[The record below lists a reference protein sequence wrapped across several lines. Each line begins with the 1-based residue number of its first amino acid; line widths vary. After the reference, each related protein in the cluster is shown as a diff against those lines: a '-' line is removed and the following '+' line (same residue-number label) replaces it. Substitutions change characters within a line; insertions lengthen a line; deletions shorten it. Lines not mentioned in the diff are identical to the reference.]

1 MSGAIVNLGELSKP
15 ATVLIEKISEAVG
28 GVFKP
33 YQVVRVA
40 KAEAEADKIRAAAAI
55 EVEDLHRRALHR
67 FLLEEGSKQENM
79 EAITSKA
86 LPMLSDGAKPEE
98 LEKDWITNFFD
109 KCRLISDQ
117 EMQTLWSRV
126 LAGEAGSPGT
136 FSKRTINFL
145 GSLDKADAATFT
157 SLCSFCWMVGGLTAL
172 VFKIDD
178 AIYKDKGINFGS
190 LTQLDA
196 IGLVRFDNLAGFR
209 RIGLPKKFPAFY
221 YGRPLELEFPSET
234 NNEIETGHVLLTK
247 LGTELATI
255 CGSSANPDFFEY
267 VTRKWTPFIAK
278 PSESTT
284 SGAAAGGSAS
294 QTYHLKCRA
303 LMGAGQQT
311 VEADGRT

>member
-1 MSGAIVNLGELSKP
+1 M
-15 ATVLIEKISEAVG
+15 IEKISEAVG

-40 KAEAEADKIRAAAAI
+40 KAEAEAEADKIRAAASI

-86 LPMLSDGAKPEE
+86 LPMLGDGAKPED

-117 EMQTLWSRV
+117 EMQSLWSRV
-126 LAGEAGSPGT
+126 LAGEAASPGT
-136 FSKRTINFL
+136 FSKRTVNFL

-157 SLCSFCWMVGGLTAL
+157 TLCSFCWMVGGLTAL
-172 VFKIDD
+172 VYDLD
-178 AIYKDKGINFGS
+178 NAIYKDKGINFGS

-196 IGLVRFDNLAGFR
+196 IGLIRFDSIAGFR
-209 RIGLPKKFPAFY
+209 RIGMSKKFRAFY
-221 YGRPLELEFPSET
+221 YGRPLELEFPNET
-234 NNEIETGHVLLTK
+234 KNEIETGHVLLTK

-255 CGSSANPDFFEY
+255 CGSSANSDFFDY
-267 VTRKWTPFIAK
+267 VSKRWTAFIPK
-278 PSESTT
+278 PSEDTSVAGESDSST
-284 SGAAAGGSAS
+284 APA
-294 QTYHLKCRA
+294 K
-303 LMGAGQQT
+303 
-311 VEADGRT
+311 